1 MKNILKNNN
10 VLSEKIANQLFFIVW
25 RVEVMIVALIHPI
38 TINVN
43 IYSSK
48 IFLKSKVSS
57 PT

>member
-43 IYSSK
+43 IYFSE